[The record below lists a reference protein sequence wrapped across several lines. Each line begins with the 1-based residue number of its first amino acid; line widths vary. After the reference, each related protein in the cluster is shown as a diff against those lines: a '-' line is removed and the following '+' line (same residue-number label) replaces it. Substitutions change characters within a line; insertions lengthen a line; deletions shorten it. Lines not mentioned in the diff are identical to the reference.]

1 MLIPFIVIFGIAL
14 AFYMAWNI
22 GANDVANSMATAV
35 GAKAITIKQAVI
47 IAGVLEFSGAI
58 LAGQHVT
65 DTVRKGIISPTM
77 SANVLLYGSLAALLA
92 AGFWITLST
101 WKSLPVSTTH
111 SIIGGLVGFG
121 LISQGAGVVNWTKL
135 GQVVASWV
143 ISPVF
148 GAVMGFLMFS
158 LISKNIINAENPIES
173 TKNYGPIWIGL
184 TFFLVSMA
192 LFLKTVRTSNII
204 FALEISLVVSITS
217 AVIGYFLIRRY
228 LRNKNVSEDKLKTV
242 ESVFRNLQVMT
253 SCYVAFSHGA
263 NDVANAIGPLATI
276 YNICMTGTF
285 QSQVP
290 VPAWLLGIG
299 GIGIS
304 IGVAT
309 WGYKVIATVG
319 KKITNLTNTSGF
331 TIDFSA
337 ATTVLL
343 ASRLG
348 LPISTSH
355 TVVGTVVG
363 VGLTRGIGAV
373 DTSVIWDIIKAWL
386 FTVPAAAILSA
397 LIFKFFTIYG
407 IV

>member
-1 MLIPFIVIFGIAL
+1 MILPLIVILGIAL

-35 GAKAITIKQAVI
+35 GAKAITIRQAVI
-47 IAGVLEFSGAI
+47 IAGVLEFSGAV

-65 DTVRKGIISPTM
+65 DTVRKGIIDPAM
-77 SANVLLYGSLAALLA
+77 GPNVLLYGSLAALLA

-121 LISQGAGVVNWTKL
+121 LIAQGSGVVNWIKL
-135 GQVVASWV
+135 GQVVASWF

-148 GAVMGFLMFS
+148 GGIMGYLMYKI
-158 LISKNIINAENPIES
+158 ISRVIVNRDNPTES
-173 TKNYGPIWIGL
+173 VKNYGPIWVGL

-192 LFLKTVRTSNII
+192 LLLKTVRVSNII
-204 FALEISLVVSITS
+204 YALRNSFI
-217 AVIGYFLIRRY
+217 IGVAAGLIGFFLIRRF
-228 LRNKNVSEDKLKTV
+228 LKGDRDEEKMDTVNK
-242 ESVFRNLQVMT
+242 VFRNLQVMT

-276 YNICMTGTF
+276 YNIGMTGTL
-285 QSQVP
+285 QTQVP
-290 VPAWLLGIG
+290 VPIWLLGIG
-299 GIGIS
+299 GVGIS

-319 KKITNLTNTSGF
+319 KRITHLNNISGF
-331 TIDFSA
+331 AIDFSA

-363 VGLTRGIGAV
+363 VGLTRGVEAV
-373 DTSVIWDIIKAWL
+373 DTKVIWDIVKAWL
-386 FTVPAAAILSA
+386 FTVPAAAIVAA
-397 LIFKFFTIYG
+397 LLFQIFGSIG
-407 IV
+407 LV

>member
-1 MLIPFIVIFGIAL
+1 
-14 AFYMAWNI
+14 MAWNI

-35 GAKAITIKQAVI
+35 GAKAITIRQAVI
-47 IAGVLEFSGAI
+47 IAGVLELSGAI

-65 DTVRKGIISPTM
+65 NTVRKGIISPNM
-77 SANVLLYGSLAALLA
+77 SANVLLFGSLAALLA

-121 LISQGAGVVNWTKL
+121 LISQGAGVVHWTKL
-135 GQVVASWV
+135 GQVVASWI

-148 GAVMGFLMFS
+148 GAIMGFLMFK
-158 LISKNIINAENPIES
+158 LISRNILNSKNPINS
-173 TKNYGPIWIGL
+173 TKNYGPIWVGL

-192 LFLKTVRTSNII
+192 LFLKTIKTSNII
-204 FALEISLVVSITS
+204 NALVISSLIAIT
-217 AVIGYFLIRRY
+217 ATLIGFILIRRY
-228 LRNKNVSEDKLKTV
+228 LNKDHNEKKLEVV
-242 ESVFRNLQVMT
+242 ESVFKNLQVMT

-276 YNICMTGTF
+276 YNIGMTGTF
-285 QSQVP
+285 NSQVP

-299 GIGIS
+299 GLGIS

-309 WGYKVIATVG
+309 WGYKVIRTVG
-319 KKITNLTNTSGF
+319 KRITNLTNTSGF

-363 VGLTRGIGAV
+363 VGLTKGVEAV

-386 FTVPAAAILSA
+386 FTVPAAAIVAA
-397 LIFKFFTIYG
+397 LIFKLFTFYG
-407 IV
+407 LV

>member
-1 MLIPFIVIFGIAL
+1 MILPLIVILGIAL

-35 GAKAITIKQAVI
+35 GAEAISIKQAVI
-47 IAGVLEFSGAI
+47 IAGVLEFSGAV
-58 LAGQHVT
+58 LAGQHVA
-65 DTVRKGIISPTM
+65 DTVRKGIIDPAMSP
-77 SANVLLYGSLAALLA
+77 NILLYGSLAALLA

-121 LISQGAGVVNWTKL
+121 LIAQGSGVVNWIKL
-135 GQVVASWV
+135 GQVVASWF

-148 GAVMGFLMFS
+148 GGIMGYLMYKI
-158 LISKNIINAENPIES
+158 ISRVIVNTDNPTES
-173 TKNYGPIWIGL
+173 VKNYGPIWVGL

-192 LFLKTVRTSNII
+192 LLLKTVRVSNII
-204 FALEISLVVSITS
+204 SALRTSLI
-217 AVIGYFLIRRY
+217 IGVAAGLIGFFLIRRF
-228 LRNKNVSEDKLKTV
+228 LKGDRDEEKLDTVNK
-242 ESVFRNLQVMT
+242 VFRNLQVMT

-276 YNICMTGTF
+276 YNIGMTGTL
-285 QSQVP
+285 QTQVP
-290 VPAWLLGIG
+290 VPIWLLGIG
-299 GIGIS
+299 GVGIS

-319 KKITNLTNTSGF
+319 KRITHLNNISGF
-331 TIDFSA
+331 AIDFSA

-363 VGLTRGIGAV
+363 VGLTRGVEAV
-373 DTSVIWDIIKAWL
+373 DTKVIWDIVKAWL
-386 FTVPAAAILSA
+386 FTVPAAAIVAA
-397 LIFKFFTIYG
+397 LLFQIFGSIG
-407 IV
+407 LV